1 MLWLLVQLTLGQ
13 VEDAL
18 WNVRVIVFG
27 MNTITEVSQS
37 KMLLLETQMIRY
49 SCTLLVNVLHF
60 IVYFN
65 VCLIKI
71 YEWLEKLIIKS

>member
-27 MNTITEVSQS
+27 MNTITEVSQR
-37 KMLLLETQMIRY
+37 KALLKAQMI
-49 SCTLLVNVLHF
+49 C
-60 IVYFN
+60 
-65 VCLIKI
+65 
-71 YEWLEKLIIKS
+71 